1 VRLQPRYYVVRIYG
15 GSGESGPPAALAG
28 AVEDTSGRRWAFRT
42 AEELVRIL
50 EQEHRQR
57 GERDT
62 ESP

>member
-1 VRLQPRYYVVRIYG
+1 MRLQPRYYVVHIYG
-15 GSGESGPPAALAG
+15 SSGESGSPAALAG
-28 AVEDTSGRRWAFRT
+28 AVEDTSGRRWGFRG

-57 GERDT
+57 GKRDT